1 MTIQQLIRRIRLRR
15 FHNFKPWHTR
25 CKSGSWFWNLRKD
38 IRRLLQ
44 ILAGGENFIV
54 DMLSSIL
61 KKKEIYIFENK
72 YKNALQN
79 LNKHYKN
86 ALKNQRRTFI
96 KPLRDAKLSKKQ
108 ADEAGFICS
117 KHLWKYSNIGNERGI
132 VRRKPIDQHLIDS
145 IQEHMEA
152 FSKESST
159 KTNKRKYD
167 GIIKINKK

>member
-1 MTIQQLIRRIRLRR
+1 MTIRQLINRIRLRR
-15 FHNFKPWHTR
+15 YHNFKPWPTR
-25 CKSGSWFWNLRKD
+25 FKSGSWFWNLRKD
-38 IRRLLQ
+38 IRHLLQ

-61 KKKEIYIFENK
+61 KKNEIQIFENK

-86 ALKNQRRTFI
+86 APKNQKHTFI
-96 KPLRDAKLSKKQ
+96 KPLREAKLTKEQ
-108 ADEAGFICS
+108 ADAAGFICS
-117 KHLWKYSNIGNERGI
+117 KHLWKYSSIDIERGI
-132 VRRKPIDQHLIDS
+132 VGRKPIDQHLIDS

-159 KTNKRKYD
+159 KTNKRRYD
-167 GIIKINKK
+167 GIK